1 MTQPAER
8 QRATTRQPNID
19 FDRNPMKLEIVA
31 DIPEDTGEPGM
42 TETEANDFLTRPY
55 VEGSRQ

>member
-1 MTQPAER
+1 VTQPAER
-8 QRATTRQPNID
+8 QRATTQRPNID

-42 TETEANDFLTRPY
+42 TETETSDFLTRPY